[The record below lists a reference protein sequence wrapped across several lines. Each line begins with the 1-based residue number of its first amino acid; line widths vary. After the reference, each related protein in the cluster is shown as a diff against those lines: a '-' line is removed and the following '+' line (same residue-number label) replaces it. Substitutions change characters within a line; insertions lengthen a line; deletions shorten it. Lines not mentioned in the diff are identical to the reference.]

1 MASMSFSNV
10 MCLPFGAPDCS
21 YSDPGHQTST
31 GLVLFGE
38 NALGHRLSDAE
49 SDTPQSEVCPI
60 ETAVYNYVPQSLRGL
75 YQAPFM
81 SDGPLPFLS
90 HNYGSNNSFLPSAD
104 RSSLTYS
111 DISSSSSGDNSLPL
125 CCSLSQIAP
134 ELPSPPA
141 SYRESDSESESEGNG
156 TEDGYRPSPPP
167 QPVNRRRAARQ
178 RRAKARARTAPYP
191 SSSHT
196 SAASS
201 PSPSA
206 SSSSGSSTA
215 KESHTRNC
223 IATCSPPDDILHD
236 EDGTLRCPVDGCT
249 HVVRPKDPHSKPR
262 LADMRRHVSTHFPA
276 LKQGKWVCRGYA
288 LEVADRLG
296 VPGEIHY
303 VDGVLSRGGC
313 NQHFS
318 RKDSL
323 KRHLKAVCRKVHD

>member
-1 MASMSFSNV
+1 MG
-10 MCLPFGAPDCS
+10 LPLCAPYYS
-21 YSDPGHQTST
+21 YGRDDPEHKTST
-31 GLVLFGE
+31 GLVLCGD
-38 NALGHRLSDAE
+38 NALGIRLSDAE
-49 SDTPQSEVCPI
+49 SDAPQSELY
-60 ETAVYNYVPQSLRGL
+60 TAVSTGQTYVRRSVDTLSV
-75 YQAPFM
+75 YQAPFL
-81 SDGPLPFLS
+81 SETLAFLS
-90 HNYGSNNSFLPSAD
+90 HHYRPNNSFLSSAD
-104 RSSLTYS
+104 LSSFTYS

-125 CCSLSQIAP
+125 YCSMSQIAP
-134 ELPSPPA
+134 ELPSP
-141 SYRESDSESESEGNG
+141 SYRESDSDIESERNG
-156 TEDGYRPSPPP
+156 TEDEYRPSPSPSPLP
-167 QPVNRRRAARQ
+167 QPVNRRGAARQ
-178 RRAKARARTAPYP
+178 TRAKTRARTAPYP

-249 HVVRPKDPHSKPR
+249 HVVRPKGPHSKPR

-303 VDGVLSRGGC
+303 VDGVLYRGGC
-313 NQHFS
+313 NEHFS